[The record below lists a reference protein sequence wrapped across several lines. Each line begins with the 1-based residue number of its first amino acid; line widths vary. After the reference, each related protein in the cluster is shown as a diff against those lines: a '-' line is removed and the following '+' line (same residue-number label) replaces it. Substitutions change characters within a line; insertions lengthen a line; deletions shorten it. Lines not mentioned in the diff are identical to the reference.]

1 MIIEPRT
8 GLGSAMSAS
17 RTTAWYQLGK
27 FGRFPSV
34 RSTLKALCINNSK
47 GMGRRA
53 MAAVRRCRKLLCRAR
68 SRKN

>member
-1 MIIEPRT
+1 MIMEPRT

-34 RSTLKALCINNSK
+34 RVTLKALCIKDSK
-47 GMGRRA
+47 GWTTGA
-53 MAAVRRCRKLLCRAR
+53 LGKQGHQIALPGAIQ
-68 SRKN
+68 

>member
-8 GLGSAMSAS
+8 GEGSAMSAS

-27 FGRFPSV
+27 FGRFPSIRV
-34 RSTLKALCINNSK
+34 TLKARIKDSK
-47 GMGRRA
+47 NGAERTG
-53 MAAVRRCRKLLCRAR
+53 KLLCFAR